1 MKKFLFIFT
10 FLYIA
15 YFVSILTHTKEN
27 NMIFHKNI
35 MHLTKEN
42 DNFRNVL
49 ATGIHS
55 QIVLMS
61 LKPGEDIGYEV
72 HHDVDQ
78 VLVFTEGNG
87 LARINDK
94 EYNISPGDIFL
105 VPAGTQHNFINTGKQ
120 DLKLF
125 TIYAPAEH
133 EQGII
138 QKLKPKK

>member
-1 MKKFLFIFT
+1 
-10 FLYIA
+10 
-15 YFVSILTHTKEN
+15 
-27 NMIFHKNI
+27 MIFHKNI